1 MILDEI
7 RSIREFLAGDLK
19 YDHNQK
25 SSHWVSH
32 TANAKVGM
40 DSRIGDIDGF
50 SSRTPR
56 FPFSSFLHR
65 RAQRKTF
72 SNLDVAIGSPF
83 YKIASDFCLAQSRSI
98 DVCVMRHVF
107 TFILL
112 DSHGL
117 LNKSKIAC
125 VIGDG
130 QSNFVSLAIKSN
142 SFSKIISVN
151 LSEVLLSDLDLIEEL
166 DLREDIGLATSVSE
180 FRQMLNDPRFS
191 LIMLRATDSHFLTNS
206 QVDLFVNIASFQE
219 MNQRLVESY
228 FQIIK
233 SNGSY
238 LYCCNRE
245 HKRLYGGEILDFSL
259 YPWGGSETLL
269 DELCPWHKYF
279 YDFKSISL
287 FRRGEYDG
295 SIRHR
300 LAKF

>member
-1 MILDEI
+1 MLNNIQ
-7 RSIREFLAGDLK
+7 SIRRFLASDLK

-25 SSHWVSH
+25 SSHWISH
-32 TANAKVGM
+32 TANAKVVS
-40 DSRIGDIDGF
+40 DTRIADIDGF

-56 FPFSSFLHR
+56 FPFSSFLHK
-65 RAQRKTF
+65 RAQKRTF
-72 SNLDVAIGSPF
+72 SNFDLAIESPF
-83 YKIASDFCLAQSRSI
+83 YKIASDFCLAQSRAI
-98 DVCVMRHVF
+98 DVDVVRHVF

-112 DSHGL
+112 DNYGF

-130 QSNFVSLAIKSN
+130 QANFVSLAIKSN

-151 LSEVLLSDLDLIEEL
+151 LSEVLLSDLDLIEKL
-166 DLREDIGLATSVSE
+166 DLREDIGLATNVGE

-191 LIMLRATDSHFLTNS
+191 LIMLRATDSQFLTNS
-206 QVDLFVNIASFQE
+206 QIDLFVNIASFQE
-219 MNQRLVESY
+219 MNERLVESY

-233 SNGSY
+233 SNDSW

-245 HKRLYGGEILDFSL
+245 HKKLYGGEILDFSL
-259 YPWGGSETLL
+259 YPWGGSETLF

-295 SIRHR
+295 LIRHR

>member
-1 MILDEI
+1 MLENIQ
-7 RSIREFLAGDLK
+7 SIRKFLASDLK
-19 YDHNQK
+19 YDDNQK
-25 SSHWVSH
+25 SSHWISH
-32 TANAKVGM
+32 TANAKVG
-40 DSRIGDIDGF
+40 SETRISDIDGF
-50 SSRTPR
+50 SSRTSR
-56 FPFSSFLHR
+56 FPLSSFLHK
-65 RAQRKTF
+65 RAQRKIF
-72 SNLDVAIGSPF
+72 SNFDIAIESPF
-83 YKIASDFCLAQSRSI
+83 YKIVSDICLDQSRAI

-112 DSHGL
+112 DNYGF
-117 LNKSKIAC
+117 LNQSKVAC

-130 QSNFVSLAIKSN
+130 QANFVSLAIKSN

-166 DLREDIGLATSVSE
+166 DLREEIGLATNVGE
-180 FRQMLNDPRFS
+180 FRQMLSDPRTS
-191 LIMLRATDSHFLTNS
+191 LILLRATDSHFLTNS

-219 MNQRLVESY
+219 MNERLVESY

-233 SNGSY
+233 SNGSW

-245 HKRLYGGEILDFSL
+245 HKKLYGGEILDFSL

-279 YDFKSISL
+279 YDFRSISL
-287 FRRGEYDG
+287 FRRREYDG
-295 SIRHR
+295 LIRHR